1 MKKTIGKIMTAITMT
16 AMLTAMNASAAARPR
31 LLKYDINK
39 DGAIN
44 AIDASIALSE
54 YAQTAT
60 GKAPTLSQTEIYIA
74 DCDGNKII
82 NAVDASNILQI
93 YAENSITKEKK
104 PDTFITFD
112 LTVYIGNDIA
122 DMGEYD
128 SYEAAM
134 DYINADKMR
143 RKSDW
148 EAGKT
153 VWQNG
158 KYIITLSGITYSKPM
173 KGYSYQIYIEKF

>member
-16 AMLTAMNASAAARPR
+16 AMLTAMNASAARTE

-44 AIDASIALSE
+44 AVDASIALTE

-60 GKAPTLSQTEIYIA
+60 GNAPTLSKTEIYIA
-74 DCDGNKII
+74 DCDGNEII
-82 NAVDASNILQI
+82 NAIDASNILQI
-93 YAENSITKEKK
+93 YTENSTAKDKK
-104 PDTFITFD
+104 PVTTISFD
-112 LTVYIGNDIA
+112 LTVYIGNEIA
-122 DMGEYD
+122 YMAEVD

-134 DYINADKMR
+134 EYIETDRAA

-148 EAGKT
+148 ETGKT
-153 VWQNG
+153 TWQNG
-158 KYIITLSGITYSKPM
+158 KYIITLSSITYSKPA
-173 KGYSYQIYIEKF
+173 KGGSYAVYIEKF

>member
-1 MKKTIGKIMTAITMT
+1 MKKTIGKIMTATTMT
-16 AMLTAMNASAAARPR
+16 AMLTVMNASAAARPR

-44 AIDASIALSE
+44 AIDASIVLSE

-60 GKAPTLSQTEIYIA
+60 GKAPTFSQTEIYIA

-93 YAENSITKEKK
+93 YAENSTAEEKM

-112 LTVYIGNDIA
+112 LAVYVGNDIA
-122 DMGEYD
+122 DTGEYD

-134 DYINADKMR
+134 EYIEADKAT
-143 RKSDW
+143 RKNDW
-148 EAGKT
+148 KMGKST
-153 VWQNG
+153 WQNG
-158 KYIITLSGITYSKPM
+158 KYIITLSGVTYSTPM
-173 KGYSYQIYIEKF
+173 KSYSYQIYIEKF

>member
-16 AMLTAMNASAAARPR
+16 AMLTAMNASAAACPR

-44 AIDASIALSE
+44 AIDASVALSE

-82 NAVDASNILQI
+82 NAIDASNILQI
-93 YAENSITKEKK
+93 YAENSTAEGKK
-104 PDTFITFD
+104 PITTISFSYV
-112 LTVYIGNDIA
+112 VYVENEIV
-122 DMGEYD
+122 DMAEVD
-128 SYEAAM
+128 SYESAI
-134 DYINADKMR
+134 DLINADKVA
-143 RKSDW
+143 RKNEW
-148 EAGKT
+148 ET
-153 VWQNG
+153 ERTMWQNG
-158 KYIITLSGITYSKPM
+158 KYVVTLSSTTHSKPAT
-173 KGYSYQIYIEKF
+173 GCSYSVYIEEF